1 MKILK
6 AAIILAVVSTSLF
19 AQNSSRSEKS
29 VESEYLSDSDGLVV
43 MSLATSQS
51 YDNKLV
57 ALEYLQSAIDKGNTS
72 EQVIAAVSQLAG
84 EGLNTQVREK
94 GRLVNNFPDVRREA
108 CLMMGKISADEKTM
122 KQIKTTLVTI
132 TTQDSEP
139 MVMAA
144 AIRALGEI
152 GMNNNDEVVQA
163 ISFANRR
170 NQATTPTSSMAL
182 EVLNA
187 MEKLAPSTEN
197 KRTIIDTCASIAA
210 DYHYVTPVRNRAL
223 ALIKSLG
230 ASN

>member
-6 AAIILAVVSTSLF
+6 TALILAVVSTSLF
-19 AQNSSRSEKS
+19 AQSARSEKS

-43 MSLATSQS
+43 MSLATSPS

-57 ALEYLQSAIDKGNTS
+57 ALEYLQSAIDNGNTS
-72 EQVIAAVSQLAG
+72 EQVISAVSQLAG
-84 EGLNTQVREK
+84 EGLNTQIREK
-94 GRLVNNFPDVRREA
+94 GRLVNNFPDIRREA

-122 KQIKTTLVTI
+122 KQIKSTLVSI

-152 GMNNNDEVVQA
+152 GMNNNDEVVGA

-170 NQATTPTSSMAL
+170 NQATNPTSSMAL

-187 MEKLAPSTEN
+187 LEKLAPTTEN
-197 KRTIIDTCASIAA
+197 KRTIIDTCAAIAA
-210 DYHYVTPVRNRAL
+210 DYHYVTPVRSRAL

-230 ASN
+230 AN

>member
-6 AAIILAVVSTSLF
+6 TAIILAVVSASLF
-19 AQNSSRSEKS
+19 AQNSARSEKS

-43 MSLATSQS
+43 MSLATSPS

-84 EGLNTQVREK
+84 EGVSSQVREK

-108 CLMMGKISADEKTM
+108 CLMMGRISADEKTM
-122 KQIKTTLVTI
+122 KQIKTTLVSI

-152 GMNNNDEVVQA
+152 GINNNDEVVGA

-170 NQATTPTSSMAL
+170 NQATNPTSSMAL

-187 MEKLAPSTEN
+187 MEKLAPATEN
-197 KRTIIDTCASIAA
+197 KRTIIDTCAAIAA

-230 ASN
+230 ANN